1 MLRGIGMCNRF
12 QVEMGVQEVVV
23 VVVLVV
29 VETQGAKRKTK
40 AGKLPQFTTCCA
52 VETQREKGSER
63 AKKG

>member
-12 QVEMGVQEVVV
+12 EVEMGVQVVVV

-40 AGKLPQFTTCCA
+40 AGKLPQFDYLL
-52 VETQREKGSER
+52 RSGDPKGKR
-63 AKKG
+63 V

>member
-12 QVEMGVQEVVV
+12 EVEMGVQVVV

-40 AGKLPQFTTCCA
+40 AGKLPQFDYLL
-52 VETQREKGSER
+52 RSGDPKGKR
-63 AKKG
+63 V

>member
-12 QVEMGVQEVVV
+12 EVEMGVQEVVV

-40 AGKLPQFTTCCA
+40 AGKLPQFDYLL
-52 VETQREKGSER
+52 RSGDPKGKR
-63 AKKG
+63 V

>member
-12 QVEMGVQEVVV
+12 EVEMGVQVV

-40 AGKLPQFTTCCA
+40 AGKLPQFDYLL
-52 VETQREKGSER
+52 RSGDPKGKR
-63 AKKG
+63 V